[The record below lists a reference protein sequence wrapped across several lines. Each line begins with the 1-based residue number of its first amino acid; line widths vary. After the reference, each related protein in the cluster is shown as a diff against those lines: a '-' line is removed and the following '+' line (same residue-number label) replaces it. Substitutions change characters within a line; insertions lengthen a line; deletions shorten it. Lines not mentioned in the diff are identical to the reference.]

1 MAENAQIILNWTPVA
16 TATVQKIYRSST
28 SNSGPWTLVH
38 TINNG
43 TTDTWTDTTV
53 DPTPMQQ
60 YYYYIETTCSSG
72 TSTSNVDQD
81 LCNNCDEGNGNKSL
95 FIFKNNITND
105 SSNLVYFTYE
115 HWGKD
120 YWNNTFNTSLT
131 TTSTI
136 GVGQTPTTGF
146 NKYIACHTCGEP
158 VTMAL
163 PNPLVTP
170 EGTYSSTLDAD
181 YTHASNQLLES
192 YLPAS
197 ASGFNQTFDK
207 REWDFDAS
215 NNSFLAHTVNDG
227 NFWLGQGT
235 GPSTTTT
242 FSAINPP
249 SNYNIGEMQVNQMR
263 ISRKAQPYSGSTS
276 INYST
281 GMSGFGTGSTPSYI
295 LMNYTPTNSCIFW
308 LFSATR
314 NTAFDVYSG
323 ATLEM
328 YGYNIDYIASFVY
341 DSTKFVCS
349 TDTTDWGHL
358 SKTFNQPFTLK
369 FFTTSGITY

>member
-1 MAENAQIILNWTPVA
+1 MAEKAQIILNWTPVA

-43 TTDTWTDTTV
+43 TANTWTDTSV
-53 DPTPMQQ
+53 DPTPMKQ

-95 FIFKNNITND
+95 FIFKNNITN
-105 SSNLVYFTYE
+105 NNINELTFTYK
-115 HWGKD
+115 HWGKT
-120 YWNNTFNTSLT
+120 YWNNTFSTSLT

-136 GVGQTPTTGF
+136 SVGRTPITGF
-146 NKYIACHTCGEP
+146 NKYIACHTCGQP
-158 VTMAL
+158 VTFQL
-163 PNPLVTP
+163 
-170 EGTYSSTLDAD
+170 SSFAQAYGATTTNGD
-181 YTHASNQLLES
+181 YTHASNQFLES
-192 YLPAS
+192 YLPTS
-197 ASGFNQTFDK
+197 ASGFIQTHEK
-207 REWDFDAS
+207 RIWDFDANS
-215 NNSFLAHTVNDG
+215 NSSLSHTVDPG
-227 NFWLGQGT
+227 NFWLGKGT
-235 GPSTTTT
+235 GPNTTTT
-242 FSAINPP
+242 FTAINPP
-249 SNYNIGEMQVNQMR
+249 TNYNIGEMQVNQMR
-263 ISRKAQPYSGSTS
+263 ISRKAQPYSGSTF

-308 LFSATR
+308 LFSVTR

-323 ATLEM
+323 GTLEM
-328 YGYNIDYIASFVY
+328 YGYNIAYISSFVY

-349 TDTTDWGHL
+349 TDTTNWGHL
-358 SKTFNQPFTLK
+358 PKAYNQPFTLK
-369 FFTTSGITY
+369 FFTSSGITY